1 MSRSDRFL
9 AARACLILLAMAA
22 TGNTPKAATLWPE
35 ANAAPPA
42 GAASGGA
49 VAGLDVAAVD
59 RSVAPGDD
67 FFRYANGTWL
77 RTTEIPADRSSW
89 GSGAVLVELT
99 TKRTADLI
107 RDAAAHA
114 APGTDAH
121 KIGDYYAAFMDE
133 ARIESL
139 GAKPLAPEL
148 ARIDAIRDRHEL
160 AQALGA
166 TLRADVDVLN
176 STNLHTEN
184 LFGLWV
190 AQDLNDPSR
199 YSPFLLQGGLV
210 MPDRDYYLDP
220 SAPMAAIRDK
230 YQAHIARVL
239 ELAHLKDAQARAARI
254 FALERRMAQLHWTR
268 AASEQVLKGNN
279 HWAGRDFDMH
289 APGLDWQAFFA
300 AAGLAK
306 QDSFVVWQPSAVT
319 GLSALA
325 ASEALDTWKDYLRFH
340 TLERA
345 SPFLPKAFV
354 EEHFDF
360 HGRVLSGIP
369 QLRER
374 WKRAI
379 DATDSALGDAVGK
392 LYAER
397 YFPPADKARAQ
408 EMVRNLVAAF
418 GARIDRLEWM
428 APQTRAKAKAK
439 LATLRV
445 GVGYP
450 DRWRDYSGL
459 VVERGAA
466 YDNAE
471 RADLFEYRRNLAKLG
486 RPVDRS
492 EWAMVPQEVN
502 AVNLPAMNALNFPA
516 AILQPPYFDP
526 HRDVVLDYGSIG
538 AVIGHEI
545 SHSFDDQGALFDAS
559 GRLKNWWTPAD
570 FAHFQQ
576 TGKRLAEEFDRYRP
590 FPDVHVN
597 GEQTLSENIADV
609 AGLSVSY
616 DAWRLTLHGAPA
628 LGAGGFSAEQLF
640 FLSFAQS
647 WRTKIR
653 EAALRQRLVTDGHS
667 PGEYR
672 ADTVRNLDAWY
683 SAFDV
688 KPGQKLYLA
697 PAERVRVW

>member
-1 MSRSDRFL
+1 M
-9 AARACLILLAMAA
+9 
-22 TGNTPKAATLWPE
+22 
-35 ANAAPPA
+35 
-42 GAASGGA
+42 
-49 VAGLDVAAVD
+49 
-59 RSVAPGDD
+59 
-67 FFRYANGTWL
+67 
-77 RTTEIPADRSSW
+77 
-89 GSGAVLVELT
+89 
-99 TKRTADLI
+99 
-107 RDAAAHA
+107 
-114 APGTDAH
+114 
-121 KIGDYYAAFMDE
+121 
-133 ARIESL
+133 
-139 GAKPLAPEL
+139 
-148 ARIDAIRDRHEL
+148 
-160 AQALGA
+160 
-166 TLRADVDVLN
+166 
-176 STNLHTEN
+176 
-184 LFGLWV
+184 
-190 AQDLNDPSR
+190 
-199 YSPFLLQGGLV
+199 
-210 MPDRDYYLDP
+210 
-220 SAPMAAIRDK
+220 
-230 YQAHIARVL
+230 
-239 ELAHLKDAQARAARI
+239 
-254 FALERRMAQLHWTR
+254 
-268 AASEQVLKGNN
+268 LKGNN
-279 HWAGRDFDMH
+279 HWARRDFDTH

-300 AAGLAK
+300 AAGLANRH
-306 QDSFVVWQPSAVT
+306 SFVVWQPSAVS

-325 ASEALDTWKDYLRFH
+325 ASEPLDTWKDYLRFH

-360 HGRVLSGIP
+360 HGRVLSGTP

-392 LYAER
+392 LYVER
-397 YFPPADKARAQ
+397 YFPPAEKARAE

-428 APQTRAKAKAK
+428 APETRAKAKAK

-450 DRWRDYSGL
+450 DKWRDYSGL
-459 VVERGAA
+459 VVERGDA
-466 YDNAE
+466 YGNAE
-471 RADLFEYRRNLAKLG
+471 RASLFEYRRNLAKLG

-492 EWAMVPQEVN
+492 EWAMMPQEVN

-526 HRDVVLDYGSIG
+526 HRDVVLDYGAIG

-570 FAHFQQ
+570 FAHFQAA
-576 TGKRLAEEFDRYRP
+576 GKRLAEQFDRYRP

-683 SAFDV
+683 GAFDV